1 MIDSNKSIVQSFLA
15 ASRSGNLDKVKQLLH
30 PEVRIVEAESLPF
43 GGTVTGVDGFTRLVR
58 QVFMTFTDTAV
69 ELDEFIAEGDAVV
82 VLATL
87 IDKSKATGEAFRTPI
102 SEIWRLLADRIVEIR
117 PFYHDTQKV
126 NM

>member
-102 SEIWRLLADRIVEIR
+102 SEIWRLLAGRIVEIR